1 MVTKGTNQ
9 YPIFVKIEAMNF
21 LDIVI
26 GILLVWG
33 LYKGLKNGLFVEIAS
48 LVALIAGIY
57 GAIHFSYLTADY
69 LSENMDWDGQYLKII
84 AFLITFF
91 GIVLLVHFAGKF
103 LTKIADFAMLGL
115 LNKVAGG
122 VFGMLKVAIIIGALL
137 IFFERLTAS
146 FNFIN
151 EDTKNESLFYHP
163 VKEIG
168 ALVFSWVLEAEQPDP
183 NPDEN
188 PRSSDQNIII

>member
-1 MVTKGTNQ
+1 MS
-9 YPIFVKIEAMNF
+9 F

-48 LVALIAGIY
+48 LAALIAGIY
-57 GAIHFSYLTADY
+57 GSIHFSYITGNY
-69 LSENMDWDGQYLKII
+69 LSQNFDWGEQYVRIA

-91 GIVLLVHFAGKF
+91 IIVVVVQFAGKF

-115 LNKVAGG
+115 LNKVAGAI
-122 VFGMLKVAIIIGALL
+122 FGALKVAIILGALL

-146 FNFIN
+146 FDIVN
-151 EDTKNESLFYHP
+151 EETKKDSVFYEP
-163 VKEIG
+163 IKEIG
-168 ALVFSWVLEAEQPDP
+168 AFVFALVLEEKS
-183 NPDEN
+183 NEPDEE
-188 PRSSDQNIII
+188 PTEQII

>member
-1 MVTKGTNQ
+1 MS
-9 YPIFVKIEAMNF
+9 F

-33 LYKGLKNGLFVEIAS
+33 LYKGLKNGLFVEVAS

-57 GAIHFSYLTADY
+57 GAIHFSYLTGEY
-69 LSENMDWDGQYLKII
+69 LAERFDWSEQYLKIA

-91 GIVLLVHFAGKF
+91 AIIIVVNLAGKF

-122 VFGMLKVAIIIGALL
+122 IFGMLKVAVILGALL
-137 IFFERLTAS
+137 IFFERLTSS
-146 FNFIN
+146 FDIIN
-151 EDTKNESLFYHP
+151 EETKQESVFYEP
-163 VKEIG
+163 IKEIG
-168 ALVFSWVLEAEQPDP
+168 ALVFSLVLEDEENDPEDEIEVQP
-183 NPDEN
+183 EV
-188 PRSSDQNIII
+188 I

>member
-1 MVTKGTNQ
+1 
-9 YPIFVKIEAMNF
+9 MNF

-48 LVALIAGIY
+48 LIALIAGIY

-69 LSENMDWDGQYLKII
+69 LSQNMNWNGQYLKIG

-91 GIVLLVHFAGKF
+91 GIVVLVHFAGKF

-115 LNKVAGG
+115 LNKIAGG
-122 VFGMLKVAIIIGALL
+122 LFGMLKIAIILGAML
-137 IFFERLTAS
+137 IFFERLTS
-146 FNFIN
+146 SLNLVN
-151 EDTKNESLFYHP
+151 EDTKKESLFYTP

-168 ALVFSWVLEAEQPDP
+168 ALVFSLVLEEEGAESEGNEQ
-183 NPDEN
+183 
-188 PRSSDQNIII
+188 